1 MATGESRGMF
11 VALAASL
18 AVTQTPYVVKVGGSS
33 PIQTIAEAV
42 EAVRS
47 GRQPGQPARIEV
59 APGTYAVLS
68 TIRLGPEDSGLSIV
82 GRGRSARLQGGVA
95 LNRWR
100 TATDPAIVGRLA
112 PAAKGKVLV
121 ADLAAAGVDPGRLV
135 HRGFGVGA
143 NPEAMELFRLGRP
156 MTLAR
161 YPNADA
167 PNGGW
172 LRTGEASED
181 GFVCNDPSVKGWR
194 GWKDVWVYGYWV
206 FDWAETHDQV
216 AGFDA
221 ATGKVTTAPPRS
233 GYGYKAGRRYYFE
246 NALEALDQPGE
257 YWVDRE
263 SRRVYAIFEQTPKPG
278 EVLASALPGPM
289 FEVDGASD
297 VRIEGF
303 TLEVGRT
310 SAVAVR
316 SARRVVVADCL
327 IRDFGG
333 NGVQIQGEE
342 CGVERCELTDL
353 GEGGVVLEGGDRAK
367 LTPGK
372 NFVRGSEIHR
382 VSRWCRTYRPAVLVQ
397 GVGHTVAGNRFH
409 DLPHT
414 AILWGGND
422 HLFERNLVER
432 VCTDTGDA
440 GAFYAG
446 RDATMRG
453 TVVRWNWFR
462 DVNPTVSTEGN
473 YTSVMSVYLDDCLCG
488 TTVYG
493 NVFETKGIGV
503 MIGGGRDN
511 RVENNVFLGCQPA
524 ISFDARGKGW
534 AKGLFQR
541 GGEWGYMERMDAMK
555 PLEPPY
561 STRYPQL
568 ARALRSGEDL
578 AHPAGNAVLR
588 NVCFGGSWIA
598 YLDGL
603 TDKDLE
609 LRDNVV
615 EARALTLEEALKRV
629 PPGFRRIPL
638 ERIGKP

>member
-1 MATGESRGMF
+1 MLLAF
-11 VALAASL
+11 VASVALG
-18 AVTQTPYVVKVGGSS
+18 QTPLVVEVGGKSHL
-33 PIQTIAEAV
+33 QTIAEAV
-42 EAVRS
+42 EEVRRS
-47 GRQPGQPARIEV
+47 RRQGQPARIEV
-59 APGTYAVLS
+59 NPGSYAVLD

-82 GRGRSARLQGGVA
+82 AKGGPVRLQGGVA

-100 TATDPAIVGRLA
+100 AVSDPSVLDRLA
-112 PAAKGKVLV
+112 PGVRRKVLV
-121 ADLAAAGVDPGRLV
+121 ADLEPLGLDPGRLT
-135 HRGFGVGA
+135 HRGFGVSA
-143 NPEAMELFRLGRP
+143 KPEAMELFHRDRP

-161 YPNADA
+161 FPNADA
-167 PNGGW
+167 PDGGW
-172 LRTGEASED
+172 LRTGQAFED
-181 GFVCNDPSVKGWR
+181 GFVCTEPSVKAWR
-194 GWKDVWVYGYWV
+194 SWQDVWVYGYWV

-216 AGFDA
+216 AGFDP
-221 ATGKVTTAPPRS
+221 ATGKVTTSAPRS

-246 NALEALDQPGE
+246 NALEALDQAGE
-257 YWVDRE
+257 YWVDRPN
-263 SRRVYAIFEQTPKPG
+263 RRVYALFEQPPKPG
-278 EVLASALPGPM
+278 EVFASALSGPV
-289 FEVDGASD
+289 FELEGASD
-297 VRIEGF
+297 VRLEGL
-303 TLEVGRT
+303 TLEFGRA
-310 SAVAVR
+310 SAVVAR
-316 SARRVVVADCL
+316 SVRRVAVAKCL
-327 IRDFGG
+327 IRNFGG
-333 NGVQIQGEE
+333 NGVEIQGEE
-342 CGVERCELTDL
+342 SGVDRCELIHL
-353 GEGGVVLEGGDRAK
+353 GEAGVILDGGDRAK
-367 LTPGK
+367 LTPGR

-440 GAFYAG
+440 GAFYSG

-453 TVVRWNWFR
+453 TTIRWNWFR

-488 TTVYG
+488 TTVFG
-493 NVFETKGIGV
+493 NIFETKGIGV

-511 RVENNVFLGCQPA
+511 RIENNVFLGCQPA
-524 ISFDARGKGW
+524 VHFDARGRGW

-541 GGEWGYMERMDAMK
+541 GGEWGYMEKLDAMK

-561 STRYPQL
+561 ATRYPEL

-578 AHPAGNAVLR
+578 AYPAGNSLLR
-588 NVCFGGSWIA
+588 NVSLGGQWVV

-603 TDKDLE
+603 TEKDLR
-609 LRDNVV
+609 LQDNVV
-615 EARALTLEEALKRV
+615 EQASAPLEEALKRV
-629 PPGFRRIPL
+629 PPGFSRIPV